1 MKNASNMPNRDKRGS
16 AGKAALVSTL
26 NILLPGKERKYAEL
40 PVGGVPAFANTCAWL
55 MNS

>member
-1 MKNASNMPNRDKRGS
+1 MENASNMPNRDKRGS
-16 AGKAALVSTL
+16 AGKAALVSAL